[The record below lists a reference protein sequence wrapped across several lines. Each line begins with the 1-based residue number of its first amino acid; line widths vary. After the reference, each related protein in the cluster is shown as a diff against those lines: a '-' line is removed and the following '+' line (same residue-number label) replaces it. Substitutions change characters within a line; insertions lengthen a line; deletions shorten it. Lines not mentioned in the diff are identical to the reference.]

1 MLEKFGWWDAT
12 SARADG
18 RVAQEV
24 CYIHVFFSCRTV
36 VAQARS
42 DPRLAAVADGR
53 QALCYRTGLGGM
65 AATWNGCGCNN
76 FIHPRYVV
84 PGCLM

>member
-1 MLEKFGWWDAT
+1 MEKFGWWDAT
-12 SARADG
+12 SARTDG

-24 CYIHVFFSCRTV
+24 CSIHVGFFSSRTV

-42 DPRLAAVADGR
+42 NGPKILQLQRDGKPCVT
-53 QALCYRTGLGGM
+53 APGLVGM

-76 FIHPRYVV
+76 FIHPR
-84 PGCLM
+84 